1 MNTSLVTEPRAKS
14 LKRAAIAAGSANAF
28 LTRSNALGAR
38 AKIEFKEAARVAN
51 PSDTPALGRSA
62 HEKAEVL
69 IEALPYFQT
78 YAGRTFVVKYGGHAM
93 GDERAAR
100 DFAEDIVL
108 LKAVGINPVVVHGGG
123 PQIGDMLSRL
133 GVESTFVD
141 GLRVTDEA
149 TAKVAEM
156 VLSGAI
162 NKQLVGWL
170 AGAGGK
176 AIGVSGKDG
185 GLVTARKVSRTTRDP
200 ESLIEKAVD
209 LGFVGEPAH
218 VDTSVIDTAVAA
230 GMIPVIAPIA
240 AGEDGQT
247 YNINADTMAGA
258 IAAALGAA
266 RLFLLTDVAGVLN
279 KDGEL
284 LSDLDPSAIKALRED
299 GTISGGMVPKLE
311 TCVNAVEAGCEAAV
325 ILDGRVPHAM
335 LLEFFTAR
343 GAGTLVR
350 A

>member
-1 MNTSLVTEPRAKS
+1 MTAE
-14 LKRAAIAAGSANAF
+14 
-28 LTRSNALGAR
+28 
-38 AKIEFKEAARVAN
+38 
-51 PSDTPALGRSA
+51 SDQATLA
-62 HEKAEVL
+62 KAEVL
-69 IEALPYFQT
+69 IEALPYFQR

-93 GDERAAR
+93 GNPQAAR

-123 PQIGDMLSRL
+123 PQIGEMLGKL

-162 NKQLVGWL
+162 NKEIVGWL
-170 AGAGGK
+170 GKAGGK
-176 AIGVSGKDG
+176 ALGLSGKDG
-185 GLVTARKVSRTTRDP
+185 ELVTARKVERTTRDP
-200 ESLIEKAVD
+200 ESNIEKLVD
-209 LGFVGEPAH
+209 LGFVGEPAK
-218 VDTSVIDTAVAA
+218 VDTDVIDTAVAA

-240 AGEDGQT
+240 GGEDGAT

-266 RLFLLTDVAGVLN
+266 RLFLLTDVAGVLDA
-279 KDGEL
+279 DGEL
-284 LSDLDPSAIKALRED
+284 LTDLTPADITKLRDD
-299 GTISGGMVPKLE
+299 GVTTGGMVPKLE

-325 ILDGRVPHAM
+325 VLDGRVPHAM

-350 A
+350 G

>member
-1 MNTSLVTEPRAKS
+1 MTAPTDEARPKGP
-14 LKRAAIAAGSANAF
+14 IPGSIHA
-28 LTRSNALGAR
+28 
-38 AKIEFKEAARVAN
+38 
-51 PSDTPALGRSA
+51 
-62 HEKAEVL
+62 KAEVL
-69 IEALPYFQT
+69 IEALPYFQA

-108 LKAVGINPVVVHGGG
+108 LRAVGINPVVVHGGG
-123 PQIGDMLSRL
+123 PQIGDMLARL
-133 GVESTFVD
+133 GVKTTFVD

-149 TAKVAEM
+149 TAKIAEM
-156 VLSGAI
+156 VLCGAI

-170 AGAGGK
+170 ASAGGK
-176 AIGVSGKDG
+176 AIGISGKDG

-200 ESLIEKAVD
+200 ESLIEKVVD
-209 LGFVGEPAH
+209 LGFVGEPAS

-266 RLFLLTDVAGVLN
+266 RLFLLTDVAGVL
-279 KDGEL
+279 DGQGNL
-284 LSDLDPSAIKALRED
+284 LTDLDPAAIARLRED
-299 GTISGGMVPKLE
+299 GVITGGMVPKLE
-311 TCVNAVEAGCEAAV
+311 TCVSAVEAGCEAAV
-325 ILDGRVPHAM
+325 IIDGRVPHAM

-350 A
+350 ATQR